1 MEPLDEKGILRIF
14 VAVSSVFAMR
24 LSLLPPL
31 AACLFLLLPA
41 CRDGRDSAPEW
52 EVALREL
59 DRSLAQEA
67 GLSQKHV
74 ADLADLKIQF
84 KHATTP
90 RTRYR
95 FCDRIFDGYLKY
107 DVDSALRYAHLKE
120 EIAAGTDDAEL
131 RLDAALDLAQRY
143 LISGMYHTALETVNA
158 ADTAS
163 VRSPGLQATYYQTL
177 NSIYHGMALAAKDPE
192 MATRFRAQELLYQ
205 RRSRAALTEDMLNY
219 YTVNADIEIEN
230 GHPERARALMEER
243 LADERLS
250 LQDRAI
256 VHYWIAKTYREEGNR
271 ENELKHYAISANC
284 DQLAPVKASRSLI
297 RLSRILYEHG
307 DLDRAYTYI
316 VRAYEDATRSDARTA
331 LDEIIQSQPDI
342 IAAYEK
348 LENRRQR
355 QLKAFLA
362 VTILILAAL
371 GFALLRLY
379 RNHKRIGRMQRQIL
393 ENVDR
398 LKESNQ
404 IKDTYLGRYLSMFS
418 EHIDAL
424 ERYRSKLR
432 VTAKSKDLDDI
443 LRVLKSDAYIDTER
457 KTLYD
462 EFDATFLGVFPD
474 FVNQLNSLLREEARI
489 GQDLPE
495 GKLSNELR
503 IFALIRLGVT
513 ESAQIARFLKKSP
526 STVYNYRVKLR
537 NAAACDRDEFEKR
550 LMEIGNPG

>member
-1 MEPLDEKGILRIF
+1 MKREFF
-14 VAVSSVFAMR
+14 VFLSRYPAFFAMR
-24 LSLLPPL
+24 PAFLAPL
-31 AACLFLLLPA
+31 AACLLLLLPA
-41 CRDGRDSAPEW
+41 CRDGRDRTPEW
-52 EVALREL
+52 EKALREL

-84 KHATTP
+84 KHTTVP
-90 RTRYR
+90 RARYR

-120 EIAAGTDDAEL
+120 DIAAGTDDAEL

-163 VRSPGLQATYYQTL
+163 VRSPALQATYYQTL

-192 MATRFRAQELLYQ
+192 MATRFRTQELLYQ
-205 RRSRAALTEDMLNY
+205 QRSRAALTEDMLDY
-219 YTVNADIEIEN
+219 YTVNAGIEIEN
-230 GHPERARALMEER
+230 GHPERARQLMEER

-256 VHYWIAKTYREEGNR
+256 VHYWIAKTYREEGDQ

-297 RLSRILYEHG
+297 RLSRILYERG
-307 DLDRAYTYI
+307 DVERAYTYI

-331 LDEIIQSQPDI
+331 LDEINQSQPGI
-342 IAAYEK
+342 IASYEK
-348 LENRRQR
+348 LEQRRQR

-362 VTILILAAL
+362 VTILILTAL

-393 ENVDR
+393 ENVER

-424 ERYRSKLR
+424 ERYRSRLR

-462 EFDATFLGVFPD
+462 EFDTTFLGVFPD
-474 FVNQLNSLLREEARI
+474 FVNQLNGLLREEDRI

>member
-1 MEPLDEKGILRIF
+1 MESLDKNGILRIF
-14 VAVSSVFAMR
+14 APVTNDISMR
-24 LSLLPPL
+24 SAFLPRL
-31 AACLFLLLPA
+31 AACLLLLLPG
-41 CRDGRDSAPEW
+41 CRERGGHAPEW
-52 EVALREL
+52 ETALKEL
-59 DRSLAQEA
+59 DRSLSREA
-67 GLSQKHV
+67 VISQAHK

-84 KHATTP
+84 KHASAP
-90 RTRYR
+90 HARYR
-95 FCDRIFDGYLKY
+95 LCDRIFDGYLKY
-107 DVDSALRYAHLKE
+107 DVDSALRYAHLKD
-120 EIAAGTDDAEL
+120 EIAADTGDAEL
-131 RLDAALDLAQRY
+131 RMDASLDLAQRY
-143 LISGMYHTALETVNA
+143 LISGMYHTALEAVEA
-158 ADTAS
+158 VDTAA
-163 VRSPGLQATYYQTL
+163 VLSPRRLAVYYQTL

-192 MATRFRAQELLYQ
+192 LSERFRAEELLYQ
-205 RRSRAALTEDMLNY
+205 QRSRAALTGDMLDY

-230 GHPERARALMEER
+230 GHPERARQLMTER

-284 DQLAPVKASRSLI
+284 DQMAPVKASRSLI
-297 RLSRILYEHG
+297 RLSRILYDRG
-307 DLDRAYTYI
+307 DLDRAYSYI

-331 LDEIIQSQPDI
+331 LDEINQSLPTI
-342 IAAYEK
+342 IDSYEK
-348 LENRRQR
+348 MEKYRQR
-355 QLKAFLA
+355 QLMAFLGI
-362 VTILILAAL
+362 TFLFLAML
-371 GFALLRLY
+371 GATLLLLNRD
-379 RNHKRIGRMQRQIL
+379 RKRISRMQQEIQGS
-393 ENVDR
+393 VDR

-424 ERYRSKLR
+424 ERYRSRLR

-474 FVNQLNSLLREEARI
+474 FVNQLNGLLREEGRI
-489 GQDLPE
+489 GQDLPP

>member
-1 MEPLDEKGILRIF
+1 MKREFF
-14 VAVSSVFAMR
+14 VFLSRYPAFFAMR
-24 LSLLPPL
+24 PAFLAPL
-31 AACLFLLLPA
+31 AACLLLLLPA
-41 CRDGRDSAPEW
+41 CRDGRDRTPEW
-52 EVALREL
+52 EKALREL

-84 KHATTP
+84 KHTTVP
-90 RTRYR
+90 RARYR

-120 EIAAGTDDAEL
+120 DIAAGTDDAEL

-192 MATRFRAQELLYQ
+192 MATRFRTQELLYQ
-205 RRSRAALTEDMLNY
+205 QRSRAALTEDMLDY
-219 YTVNADIEIEN
+219 YTVNAGIEIEN
-230 GHPERARALMEER
+230 GHPERARQLMEER

-256 VHYWIAKTYREEGNR
+256 VHYWIAKTYREEGDQ

-297 RLSRILYEHG
+297 RLSRILYERG
-307 DLDRAYTYI
+307 DVERAYTYI

-331 LDEIIQSQPDI
+331 LDEINQSQPGI
-342 IAAYEK
+342 IASYEK
-348 LENRRQR
+348 LEQRRQR

-362 VTILILAAL
+362 VTILILTAL

-393 ENVDR
+393 ENVER

-424 ERYRSKLR
+424 ERYRSRLR

-474 FVNQLNSLLREEARI
+474 FVNQLNGLLREEDRI

>member
-1 MEPLDEKGILRIF
+1 MKREFF
-14 VAVSSVFAMR
+14 VFLSRYPAFFAMR
-24 LSLLPPL
+24 PAFLAPL
-31 AACLFLLLPA
+31 AACLLLLLPA
-41 CRDGRDSAPEW
+41 CRDGRDRTPEW
-52 EVALREL
+52 EKALREL

-84 KHATTP
+84 KHTTVP
-90 RTRYR
+90 RARYR

-120 EIAAGTDDAEL
+120 DIAAGTDDAEL

-163 VRSPGLQATYYQTL
+163 VRSPALQATYYQTL

-192 MATRFRAQELLYQ
+192 MATRFRTQELLYQ
-205 RRSRAALTEDMLNY
+205 QRSRAALTEDMLDY
-219 YTVNADIEIEN
+219 YTVNAGIEIEN
-230 GHPERARALMEER
+230 GHPERARQLMEER

-256 VHYWIAKTYREEGNR
+256 VHYWIAKTYREEGDQ

-297 RLSRILYEHG
+297 RLSRILYERG

-331 LDEIIQSQPDI
+331 LDEINQSQPGI
-342 IAAYEK
+342 IASYEK
-348 LENRRQR
+348 LEQRRQR

-362 VTILILAAL
+362 VTILILTAL

-393 ENVDR
+393 ENVER

-424 ERYRSKLR
+424 ERYRSRLR

-474 FVNQLNSLLREEARI
+474 FVNQLNGLLREEDRI

>member
-1 MEPLDEKGILRIF
+1 
-14 VAVSSVFAMR
+14 MR
-24 LSLLPPL
+24 SASLPRL
-31 AACLFLLLPA
+31 AACLLLILPA
-41 CRDGRDSAPEW
+41 CRDRGGRAPEW
-52 EVALREL
+52 ETALKEL
-59 DRSLAQEA
+59 DRSLAREPVI
-67 GLSQKHV
+67 SQAHK

-84 KHATTP
+84 KHTTAP
-90 RTRYR
+90 LARYR
-95 FCDRIFDGYLKY
+95 LCDRIFDGYLKY

-120 EIAAGTDDAEL
+120 AIAADTGDAEL
-131 RLDAALDLAQRY
+131 RMDASLDLAQRY
-143 LISGMYHTALETVNA
+143 LISGMYHTALEAVGA
-158 ADTAS
+158 VDTAA
-163 VRSPGLQATYYQTL
+163 VRSTHRLASYYQTL

-192 MATRFRAQELLYQ
+192 LSGRFRAEELLYQ
-205 RRSRAALTEDMLNY
+205 QRSRAALTEDMLDY
-219 YTVNADIEIEN
+219 YTVNAGIEIEN
-230 GHPERARALMEER
+230 GHPERARQLMTER

-250 LQDRAI
+250 LQDQAI

-271 ENELKHYAISANC
+271 ENELKHYAVSANC
-284 DQLAPVKASRSLI
+284 DQMAPVKASRSLI
-297 RLSRILYEHG
+297 RLSRILYDRG

-331 LDEIIQSQPDI
+331 LDEINQSQPDI

-348 LENRRQR
+348 LEQRRQR

-393 ENVDR
+393 ENVER

-424 ERYRSKLR
+424 ERYRSGLR

-443 LRVLKSDAYIDTER
+443 LRVLKSDAYIDMER

-474 FVNQLNSLLREEARI
+474 FVNQLNGLLREEGRI
-489 GQDLPE
+489 GQDLPP

>member
-1 MEPLDEKGILRIF
+1 MRRASLPL
-14 VAVSSVFAMR
+14 
-24 LSLLPPL
+24 L

-41 CRDGRDSAPEW
+41 CREGGSPAPEW
-52 EVALREL
+52 ETALREL
-59 DRSLAQEA
+59 DRSLDQEA
-67 GLSQKHV
+67 RLSQTHV
-74 ADLADLKIQF
+74 ANLADLKIQF
-84 KHATTP
+84 KHAATP

-107 DVDSALRYAHLKE
+107 DVDSALRYAHLKDA
-120 EIAAGTDDAEL
+120 IALEMDDPEL

-143 LISGMYHTALETVNA
+143 LISGMYHTALEAVQAVDTTA
-158 ADTAS
+158 A
-163 VRSPGLQATYYQTL
+163 VSPGRLAAYYQTL

-192 MATRFRAQELLYQ
+192 LSARFRAQELLYQ
-205 RRSRAALTEDMLNY
+205 RRSRALLTEDMLDY

-230 GHPERARALMEER
+230 GHPERARQLMTDR

-250 LQDRAI
+250 LQDQAI
-256 VHYWIAKTYREEGNR
+256 AHYWIAKTYREEGDR
-271 ENELKHYAISANC
+271 ENEMKHYAISANC

-297 RLSRILYEHG
+297 RLSRILYERG

-331 LDEIIQSQPDI
+331 LDEINQSQPGI
-342 IAAYEK
+342 IASYEK
-348 LENRRQR
+348 LEQRRQR
-355 QLKAFLA
+355 QLN
-362 VTILILAAL
+362 
-371 GFALLRLY
+371 LLRLY

-424 ERYRSKLR
+424 ERYRSGLR

-474 FVNQLNSLLREEARI
+474 FVNQLNGLLREEARI
-489 GQDLPE
+489 GQDLPP

-537 NAAACDRDEFEKR
+537 NAAACDRDEFEKK